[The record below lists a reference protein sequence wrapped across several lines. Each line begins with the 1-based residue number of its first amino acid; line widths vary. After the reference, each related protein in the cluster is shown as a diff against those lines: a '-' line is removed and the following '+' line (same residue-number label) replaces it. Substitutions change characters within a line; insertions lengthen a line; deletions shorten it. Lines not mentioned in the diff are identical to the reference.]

1 MGKRRFI
8 SVGVLLMN
16 NSVMS
21 SNQPPKIASQF
32 LSWALPE
39 NIKEHVLGDL
49 SEEYLQRIVSSTPAT
64 ANYWYCRQAIKSG
77 SQFMLKTQRGF
88 IMFIFS
94 ILLFLGFTLMAMLLG
109 GGISMYVDVQSLLI
123 VFPPAL
129 AFAFAATSA
138 SDVSQAFAVLL
149 SNDTSQSEQ
158 TYKSSQRVFS
168 VLGNSGVVLGIFM
181 TLIGWVAMG
190 TNMDGLSYFGS
201 AFAISILTLVYGI
214 ALKMLCYVAE
224 QKILTLSERNG

>member
-1 MGKRRFI
+1 
-8 SVGVLLMN
+8 MN

-49 SEEYLQRIVSSTPAT
+49 SEEYLQRIGSSTPAT

-77 SQFMLKTQRGF
+77 SQFMFKTQRGF

-94 ILLFLGFTLMAMLLG
+94 ILLFLGFTLMAMVLG
-109 GGISMYVDVQSLLI
+109 GDITMYIDAQSVLI
-123 VFPPAL
+123 VFPPA
-129 AFAFAATSA
+129 FAFTVAATSA
-138 SDVSQAFAVLL
+138 KEVKQAFVILF
-149 SNDTSQSEQ
+149 SNDASKNENV
-158 TYKSSQRVFS
+158 YKSSQRVFS
-168 VLGNSGVVLGIFM
+168 VLGYLGIVLGIFM
-181 TLIGWVAMG
+181 TLIGWVAIGAGMV
-190 TNMDGLSYFGS
+190 DLSYFGS